1 MRRRQ
6 LPGEPPPPTKG
17 ELKRQAQTLQ
27 ALGEQLIEAPEE
39 LVAGLDLPEK
49 LRDAIELAR
58 RITSHGALVRQKLF
72 VGKLMRDVD
81 PDPIRAALASVAET
95 ARLATMRFKRAERW
109 RDRLVQEGEAHWP
122 NSSRNSRGRS
132 CGLSRLVAA
141 AAAERSREG
150 HRRRA
155 RVVPLGARGAGKLIT
170 NGPCPCRLPATGYF
184 CLPDRGA

>member
-17 ELKRQAQTLQ
+17 DLKRQAQDLQ

-72 VGKLMRDVD
+72 VGKLMRRVD
-81 PDPIRAALASVAET
+81 PEPIRAALEAVSET
-95 ARLATMRFKRAERW
+95 ARLETMRFKRAERW
-109 RDRLVQEGEAHWP
+109 RDRLVLEGQAAIAEFIAEVQQAD
-122 NSSRNSRGRS
+122 RAV
-132 CGLSRLVAA
+132 LSRLVDAA
-141 AAAERSREG
+141 IAEHDGDKPAGAKRELF
-150 HRRRA
+150 RWVRDM
-155 RVVPLGARGAGKLIT
+155 LGG
-170 NGPCPCRLPATGYF
+170 
-184 CLPDRGA
+184 

>member
-72 VGKLMRDVD
+72 IGKLMRRVD
-81 PDPIRAALASVAET
+81 PDPIRAALEAVSET
-95 ARLATMRFKRAERW
+95 ARLTTMRFKRAERW
-109 RDRLVQEGEAHWP
+109 RDRLVLEGQAAIGDFIAQVP
-122 NSSRNSRGRS
+122 QADRAV
-132 CGLSRLVAA
+132 LSRLATA
-141 AAAERSREG
+141 AAAEHVSGKPTGAKRELF
-150 HRRRA
+150 RWVRDM
-155 RVVPLGARGAGKLIT
+155 LGG
-170 NGPCPCRLPATGYF
+170 
-184 CLPDRGA
+184 

>member
-6 LPGEPPPPTKG
+6 LPGEPAPPTKG

-72 VGKLMRDVD
+72 VGKLMRRVD
-81 PDPIRAALASVAET
+81 PEPIRAALEAVSET
-95 ARLATMRFKRAERW
+95 ARLETMRFKRAERW
-109 RDRLVQEGEAHWP
+109 RDRLVLEGQVAIAEFIAEVPHAD
-122 NSSRNSRGRS
+122 RAE
-132 CGLSRLVAA
+132 LSRLVAA
-141 AAAERSREG
+141 AAAERGTGKSI
-150 HRRRA
+150 
-155 RVVPLGARGAGKLIT
+155 GAGRELFRWVSAHLI
-170 NGPCPCRLPATGYF
+170 RKPAR
-184 CLPDRGA
+184 P

>member
-72 VGKLMRDVD
+72 VGKLMRRVD
-81 PDPIRAALASVAET
+81 PEPIRAALEAISAT
-95 ARLATMRFKRAERW
+95 ARLTTMRFKRAERW
-109 RDRLVQEGEAHWP
+109 RDRLVLEGPAAIVEFIAESP
-122 NSSRNSRGRS
+122 AADRAE
-132 CGLSRLVAA
+132 LSQLVATA
-141 AAAERSREG
+141 MAEQTHGKPAGAKRELF
-150 HRRRA
+150 RWVRDA
-155 RVVPLGARGAGKLIT
+155 LGR
-170 NGPCPCRLPATGYF
+170 
-184 CLPDRGA
+184 